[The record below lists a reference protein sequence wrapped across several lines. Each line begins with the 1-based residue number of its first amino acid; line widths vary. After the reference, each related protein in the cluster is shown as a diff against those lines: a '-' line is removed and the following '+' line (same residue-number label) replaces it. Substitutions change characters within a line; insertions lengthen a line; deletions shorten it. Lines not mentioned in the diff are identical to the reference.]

1 MPLKLAVCSPEWTA
15 FPWQGLPACVTLW
28 YIFSN
33 HVCSWPDLELCPSMS
48 EMKDLTSLDLSALVS
63 SRICHDIISPV
74 GAIINGLEVLDEDGS
89 GDMREFAMEL
99 IRKSA
104 RQASAKLQFAR
115 LAFGAAGSAGA
126 EIDLGDAQSVAG
138 ALMEN
143 EKSNLNWQVDRQ
155 LMPKNL
161 VKLLLNLLLIANQC
175 VPRGGEITV
184 SMTGQP
190 ASPSFELT
198 AKGVNPRIPLGMQ
211 ATLSGEEP
219 ERVDAHSVQPIYTVL
234 LARECGMKIDIVK
247 DDEGVR
253 LTATQV

>member
-1 MPLKLAVCSPEWTA
+1 
-15 FPWQGLPACVTLW
+15 
-28 YIFSN
+28 
-33 HVCSWPDLELCPSMS
+33 MS
-48 EMKDLTSLDLSALVS
+48 ELKDLTSLDLSALVS

-74 GAIINGLEVLDEDGS
+74 GAIINGLEVLDDDS
-89 GDMREFAMEL
+89 AGDMREFAMDL

-126 EIDLGDAQSVAG
+126 EIDLGDAQSVAT

-143 EKSNLNWQVDRQ
+143 EKSNLNWQVDRH

-175 VPRGGEITV
+175 VPRGGEIIIT
-184 SMTGQP
+184 MTGEP
-190 ASPSFELT
+190 AKPNFELT

-219 ERVDAHSVQPIYTVL
+219 ERVDAHSVQPIYTLL
-234 LARECGMKIDIVK
+234 LARECGMRLELVK
-247 DDEGVR
+247 DEDVVR
-253 LTATQV
+253 LTARQA